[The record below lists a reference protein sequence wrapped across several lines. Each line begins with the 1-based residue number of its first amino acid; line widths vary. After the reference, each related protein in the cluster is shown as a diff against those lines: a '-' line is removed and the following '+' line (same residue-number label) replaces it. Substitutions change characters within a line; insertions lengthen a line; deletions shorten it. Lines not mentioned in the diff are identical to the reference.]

1 MQLSL
6 VGRGED
12 PGGTDR
18 CDVMLVG
25 ASAVAVVFCRVNLSG
40 HVPVGVGPSKGD
52 PVQRITACL
61 CGF

>member
-1 MQLSL
+1 
-6 VGRGED
+6 
-12 PGGTDR
+12 
-18 CDVMLVG
+18 MLVR
-25 ASAVAVVFCRVNLSG
+25 ASAVAVVFCRVNLLG